1 MPRLTSALRRA
12 GILDWESP
20 RTLWRMA
27 RVLGGQSFGPGA
39 LCALAAA
46 RYPDQ
51 LAIVDECGAL
61 SYAELQSRV
70 QRLGASLRP
79 RHGIGPDRALGVL
92 CRNHRSF
99 VDALLA

>member
-1 MPRLTSALRRA
+1 MPRLTSALSRA

-27 RVLGGQSFGPGA
+27 RVLRGQSFGPGA

-51 LAIVDECGAL
+51 LAIVDESGAL

-70 QRLGASLRP
+70 QRRRAPPGFP
-79 RHGIGPDRALGVL
+79 RFA
-92 CRNHRSF
+92 RSPG
-99 VDALLA
+99 L